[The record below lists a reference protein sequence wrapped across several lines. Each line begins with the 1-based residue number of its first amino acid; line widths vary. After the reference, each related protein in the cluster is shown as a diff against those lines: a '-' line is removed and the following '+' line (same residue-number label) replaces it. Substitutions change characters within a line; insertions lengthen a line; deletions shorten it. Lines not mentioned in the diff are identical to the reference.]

1 MGECTVG
8 INYNDKPFQELLSG
22 RAFDVPD
29 FQREYSWTKK
39 NLEDMFYDATSSSD
53 AGHFLGTIILYKN
66 SPNEPS
72 LYRDEIVHIVDGQQR
87 LTTLMIILS
96 AIRSKF
102 ESLELDRTTTISD
115 IDSYLNI
122 YHDRERKNHS
132 RSRLITQEDYFQKGI
147 ARRHIDQGSIKINT
161 DSSKRM
167 NDAYKNSLSLIE
179 DKISSS
185 NAQNTEDKGNILDS
199 ILTSILSVKFMVI
212 TLDSLAEAYTIFQT
226 VNARGVPLE
235 TIDLVKSDLF
245 SYAAQK
251 EDADPT
257 NHWKDAQ
264 ENWVFTKTG
273 GDEYFQAYWYSR
285 FGYVR
290 RKDIFQN
297 YKDKLKIS
305 DPTKAL
311 NVIKEIKEYSKYYK
325 AIYSPSYLYGNSKR
339 DPSIIDICES
349 IYSISSIFQNTQVNP
364 LLLSLIKKNQSK
376 DIKNA
381 EFRDFL
387 KILEN
392 YLFHSEVTGVG
403 KGGGRTQMYARMAGR
418 ITKARNK
425 KEILTELEEI
435 KKDFAKKISDG
446 GEQEFIKG
454 FMNLEYRREES
465 GKDSNEVSSDGAFI
479 RYVLYKIAKHFNLT
493 VEPGLDWRR
502 EGNATIEHLVPIA
515 TVKDKAAVDRDGET
529 WTLEIICK
537 IPNLILLS
545 KEMNDELDN
554 LSSDTKLSILKKY
567 KFNIYP
573 YLEGVYSARRNVVV
587 KDISDYNLEI
597 AKEAYHNIWNISS

>member
-1 MGECTVG
+1 MG

-22 RAFDVPD
+22 RAFNVPD

-102 ESLELDRTTTISD
+102 KSLELDRTTTISD

-251 EDADPT
+251 EDADPAS
-257 NHWKDAQ
+257 HWKKAQ
-264 ENWVFTKTG
+264 KKWFLQKLEEMNIFRLTGTPVLGTFAEKIFFKITKT
-273 GDEYFQAYWYSR
+273 
-285 FGYVR
+285 
-290 RKDIFQN
+290 N
-297 YKDKLKIS
+297 
-305 DPTKAL
+305 
-311 NVIKEIKEYSKYYK
+311 
-325 AIYSPSYLYGNSKR
+325 
-339 DPSIIDICES
+339 
-349 IYSISSIFQNTQVNP
+349 
-364 LLLSLIKKNQSK
+364 
-376 DIKNA
+376 
-381 EFRDFL
+381 
-387 KILEN
+387 
-392 YLFHSEVTGVG
+392 
-403 KGGGRTQMYARMAGR
+403 
-418 ITKARNK
+418 
-425 KEILTELEEI
+425 
-435 KKDFAKKISDG
+435 
-446 GEQEFIKG
+446 
-454 FMNLEYRREES
+454 
-465 GKDSNEVSSDGAFI
+465 
-479 RYVLYKIAKHFNLT
+479 
-493 VEPGLDWRR
+493 
-502 EGNATIEHLVPIA
+502 
-515 TVKDKAAVDRDGET
+515 
-529 WTLEIICK
+529 
-537 IPNLILLS
+537 
-545 KEMNDELDN
+545 
-554 LSSDTKLSILKKY
+554 
-567 KFNIYP
+567 
-573 YLEGVYSARRNVVV
+573 
-587 KDISDYNLEI
+587 
-597 AKEAYHNIWNISS
+597 